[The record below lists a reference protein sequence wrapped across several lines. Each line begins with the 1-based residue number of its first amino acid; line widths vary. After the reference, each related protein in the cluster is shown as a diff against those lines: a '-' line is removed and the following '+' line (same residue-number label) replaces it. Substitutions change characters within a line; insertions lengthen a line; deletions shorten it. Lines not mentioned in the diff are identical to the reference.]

1 MRARLLA
8 LLAVLFLGGVLLVPG
23 ASAATL
29 AGGTVDRVSTLPS
42 AHLQAAS
49 PLPALRSAV
58 QATAAADN
66 ASATAGDEAEE
77 EAAESLKGTI
87 RGPDREPIVGLVITV
102 TQDGT
107 EIGSGET
114 NDKGQWEVPLPG
126 PGNYAASV
134 DPEALP
140 EGVTF
145 RTEGGDTVT
154 GVTVRPGAN
163 QNVVFQLVAEG
174 DDGAPAAGDSGG
186 GLAGRVA
193 QLLVEGVKFGAI
205 IAITAVGLSLVFGT
219 TRLINFAHGE
229 FVTFGAVAAYY
240 LSSGG
245 GPLPLVIAA
254 VLAMGLTAL
263 LAGGIEIAVWRPMR
277 RKSSG
282 LIQMF
287 IVAIGLS
294 LLLRHIIQVI
304 FGPSRRQYDE
314 YALQSSW
321 DLGLFRIT
329 PRDAVITLLAFVVL
343 AAVAI
348 MLQRTRIGKA
358 MRAVNDNGD
367 LARASGIDVDR
378 VVLIVWLLGGGLA
391 GLGGVLYG
399 LSERVYPEMGF
410 VLLLMMFAAV
420 ILGGLGSAY
429 GAMVGA
435 LCIGIIT
442 QLSNLWFPS
451 SLQYM
456 WALLVMILVLLFRP
470 QGLLGRRERVG

>member
-1 MRARLLA
+1 M
-8 LLAVLFLGGVLLVPG
+8 
-23 ASAATL
+23 
-29 AGGTVDRVSTLPS
+29 
-42 AHLQAAS
+42 
-49 PLPALRSAV
+49 LPALRSADEV
-58 QATAAADN
+58 TATADD
-66 ASATAGDEAEE
+66 ATATDGEEAEE
-77 EAAESLKGTI
+77 GGGETLKGTI
-87 RGPDREPIVGLVITV
+87 RGPDRQPLVGLVITV
-102 TQDGT
+102 SRDGS
-107 EIGSGET
+107 EIGTGET
-114 NDKGQWEVPLPG
+114 NDQGQWEVALPG
-126 PGNYAASV
+126 PGSYTASL
-134 DPEALP
+134 DPGALP
-140 EGVTF
+140 DGVTL
-145 RTEGGDTVT
+145 RAEGGETVT

-163 QNVVFQLVAEG
+163 QNVVFQLVAAGE
-174 DDGAPAAGDSGG
+174 DGAPAEGDSGG
-186 GLAGRVA
+186 GLAGRVV
-193 QLLVEGVKFGAI
+193 QLLVEGIKFGAI

-229 FVTFGAVAAYY
+229 FVTFGAVAAYF

-245 GPLPLVIAA
+245 GPLPLVVAA

-263 LAGGIEIAVWRPMR
+263 LAGGLELAIWRPMR
-277 RKSSG
+277 RKSTG

-304 FGPSRRQYDE
+304 FGPSRRQYDD

-329 PRDAVITLLAFVVL
+329 PRDAVITLLAFAVL

-348 MLQRTRIGKA
+348 MLQKTRIGKA
-358 MRAVNDNGD
+358 MRAVNDNRD
-367 LARASGIDVDR
+367 LAQASGIDVDR
-378 VVLIVWLLGGGLA
+378 VVMIVWLMGGGLA

-399 LSERVYPEMGF
+399 LSERIYPEMGF
-410 VLLLMMFAAV
+410 VLLLMMFAGV

-429 GAMVGA
+429 GAMLGA
-435 LCIGIIT
+435 LCIGVIT